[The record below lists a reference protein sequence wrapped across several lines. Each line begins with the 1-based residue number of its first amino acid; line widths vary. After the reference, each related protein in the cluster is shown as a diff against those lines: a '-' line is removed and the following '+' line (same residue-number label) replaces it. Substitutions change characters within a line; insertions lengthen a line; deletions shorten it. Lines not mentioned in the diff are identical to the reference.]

1 MPGKEVQHS
10 FSKEGTYRAR
20 VSLYSRQGELL
31 AESQVVNVIV
41 QKIVIPSDSIVFEVQ
56 PDEVFINEDVFF
68 NVKLVEQN
76 DNFRFRFFDG
86 QNSAPGPWLDV
97 PESINKYDK
106 PDVYNAYAEIGRFDD
121 DSVYSI
127 GRSKTRQVI
136 VNNRDF
142 GIQLSADTSAIS
154 EGTVKLIADVFT
166 NTGERDF
173 LFVFDFGDGQ
183 RTDLQQEN
191 TTTHN
196 YQSNNNYNATVRL
209 LNRQGEVLAAA
220 SVLIIV
226 PPSNNILI
234 IILIALGGLAGSSI
248 AVKYLIKPKLNL
260 KPKTDLGKQSISK
273 EKEGLIDITVR
284 INPNLNQSEISQ
296 SISKKILVEKVK
308 RST

>member
-1 MPGKEVQHS
+1 
-10 FSKEGTYRAR
+10 
-20 VSLYSRQGELL
+20 
-31 AESQVVNVIV
+31 
-41 QKIVIPSDSIVFEVQ
+41 VQ
-56 PDEVFINEDVFF
+56 PGEVFINEDVFF
-68 NVKLVEQN
+68 YVKLVEQN

-86 QNSAPGPWLDV
+86 QNSAPGPWLNV
-97 PESINKYDK
+97 PESIHKYDI
-106 PDVYNAYAEIGRFDD
+106 PDVYKAYAEIGRFDG

-127 GRSKTRQVI
+127 GRSETRQVV

-142 GIQLSADTSAIS
+142 GLQLSADTSAIS
-154 EGTVKLIADVFT
+154 EGTVKLIAEVFT

-183 RTDLQQEN
+183 RTDLQLEN

-196 YQSNNNYNATVRL
+196 YQSNNNYTATVRL
-209 LNRQGEVLAAA
+209 FNRQGEVLAA
-220 SVLIIV
+220 SSLLIIV

-260 KPKTDLGKQSISK
+260 KPKTDLGRQSLSN
-273 EKEGLIDITVR
+273 EKDGLIDVTVR
-284 INPNLNQSEISQ
+284 INPNFNQSEISQ
-296 SISKKILVEKVK
+296 NISKEKLFEKVK